1 MGPHKIGV
9 NSLRLLG
16 HFTIRQAG
24 GAYQDAGRAQYFGI
38 TDPRRPT
45 MAVTAIAAGASPQ
58 SNPFVQTRQA
68 FGQLSNALQSGN
80 LSAAQSAYN
89 TLAASPLAQ
98 NGPFAA
104 AIQQIGQDLASGNL
118 ADAQKALAS
127 LPQQQQQK
135 AHGHHHHGG
144 GESEGAKDS
153 SSSSSNSATTSTRDA
168 DGDGYDDVTGAPID
182 PAAASSSSK
191 QAIDVKV

>member
-1 MGPHKIGV
+1 
-9 NSLRLLG
+9 
-16 HFTIRQAG
+16 
-24 GAYQDAGRAQYFGI
+24 
-38 TDPRRPT
+38 
-45 MAVTAIAAGASPQ
+45 MAVSAIAAGASPQ

-104 AIQQIGQDLASGNL
+104 AIQQIGQDLASGDL

-127 LPQQQQQK
+127 LQQQQQAQK

-153 SSSSSNSATTSTRDA
+153 SSSSSTSATTSTRDA

-182 PAAASSSSK
+182 PAAASSSSN
-191 QAIDVKV
+191 QAVDVKV

>member
-1 MGPHKIGV
+1 
-9 NSLRLLG
+9 
-16 HFTIRQAG
+16 
-24 GAYQDAGRAQYFGI
+24 
-38 TDPRRPT
+38 

-80 LSAAQSAYN
+80 LSAAQRAYN

-104 AIQQIGQDLASGNL
+104 AIQQIGQDLASGDL

-127 LPQQQQQK
+127 LQQQQQQQAHK

-153 SSSSSNSATTSTRDA
+153 SSSSSTSATTSTRDA

>member
-1 MGPHKIGV
+1 VERIKVRGAR
-9 NSLRLLG
+9 S
-16 HFTIRQAG
+16 IRDHGSQEA
-24 GAYQDAGRAQYFGI
+24 I
-38 TDPRRPT
+38 
-45 MAVTAIAAGASPQ
+45 MAVSAIAAGASPQ

-104 AIQQIGQDLASGNL
+104 AIQQIGQDLSSGDL

-127 LPQQQQQK
+127 LQQQQQQAPK

-153 SSSSSNSATTSTRDA
+153 SSSSSTSATTSTRDA

-182 PAAASSSSK
+182 PATASSSSK
-191 QAIDVKV
+191 QAFDVNA

>member
-1 MGPHKIGV
+1 
-9 NSLRLLG
+9 
-16 HFTIRQAG
+16 
-24 GAYQDAGRAQYFGI
+24 
-38 TDPRRPT
+38 

-80 LSAAQSAYN
+80 LSAAQNAYN

-153 SSSSSNSATTSTRDA
+153 SSSSGNSATTSTRDA

>member
-1 MGPHKIGV
+1 VERIKVRGAR
-9 NSLRLLG
+9 S
-16 HFTIRQAG
+16 IRDHGSQEA
-24 GAYQDAGRAQYFGI
+24 I
-38 TDPRRPT
+38 
-45 MAVTAIAAGASPQ
+45 MAVSAIAAGASPQ
-58 SNPFVQTRQA
+58 SPNPFVQTRQA
-68 FGQLSNALQSGN
+68 FGQLSNALQSGS

-89 TLAASPLAQ
+89 TLAASPLAK

-104 AIQQIGQDLASGNL
+104 AIQQIGQDLASGDL
-118 ADAQKALAS
+118 VDAQKALAS
-127 LPQQQQQK
+127 LQQQQQAHK

-153 SSSSSNSATTSTRDA
+153 SSSSSTSATTSTRDA

-191 QAIDVKV
+191 QAIDVKA